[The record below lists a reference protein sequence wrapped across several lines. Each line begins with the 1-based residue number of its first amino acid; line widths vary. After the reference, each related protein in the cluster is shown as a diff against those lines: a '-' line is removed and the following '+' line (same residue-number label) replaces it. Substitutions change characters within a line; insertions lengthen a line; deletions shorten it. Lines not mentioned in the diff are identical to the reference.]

1 MDYVIENV
9 VEWKNRFVNNGIKSL
24 EEMTAQRWVRIIAII
39 GAYLLIRPYLLNA
52 AAKKQKQQLEREA
65 EELGLG
71 KSDGPNANDFRGKGV
86 KVTKGEV
93 ERFGVDEMVLIVSR
107 FNKVGNREMYMNCA
121 VVNIVPRGTRTTS
134 SKPSP
139 SQHLTVRD
147 TAKVNAVAQAAL
159 ASYSDLF
166 VANLAGINTC
176 VAPETHDVVFG
187 DPGRAVQF
195 GDNVGAAS
203 KPTFQRNACT
213 DKGHTSAGTSSDSAS
228 SPSPPSSSV
237 SSTGGDDG
245 QWHGG
250 DSTQQQ
256 SSTASS
262 SIVAANDGK
271 YNPVMHASTT
281 GQKTPSPSLALQQN
295 NLQAVDVQQGNKQ
308 PNAQVQKELNAY
320 LARLYGTKTPNK
332 QRAACTMEAD
342 AKKDA
347 AISAHTLPRTRR
359 QKRWFSYQSINP
371 EENDTQDTSSS
382 TQATTESDTSTTT
395 DENNSVAA
403 SSPQSIDASFAAFLQ
418 RLNSLSNSLF
428 TLVKFTSS
436 YLDQAPP
443 GGYYD
448 TSSTTTTTDANDSDR
463 ESSGAVFTTEKQYTK
478 RSSPSIPSHGEM
490 SDTPGPNNQALKHW
504 LDELKAQVD
513 AMKSYTQNTAARFD
527 AKNVA
532 TLRQRRQSKPMGQ
545 QTEILFDW
553 GSLYPGLKTNSS
565 RIGAEAGGEERDLNT
580 GMTLDLGIGD
590 ITVKT
595 ATDVLLNLTMS
606 NEEMNPTAD
615 SVIDPNPDLETRATP
630 NRCTIRI
637 PQTHSM
643 TTLNP
648 QAGRV
653 GASNSPTQRLPRGPD
668 GTLFGSLPKYK
679 TKAGL
684 ALGFG
689 AHVLRTYR
697 HIKAEHE
704 AGHRTRSFVEKRMD
718 EVRGRKRERGATNKD
733 GGRRLERSR
742 SEQRRPEK
750 LKRPADREKERRE
763 VDKREMGDPRDRG
776 TPIPEVRVQAPMNT
790 ERPRRKP
797 VPVHVERSPS
807 ARSIGLGGGEGFD
820 NSSPSARS
828 DSLDGGE
835 GFVEPPPREVS
846 TSALSGNSDRGES
859 PVGPPPR
866 EISPSTRPVSLDER
880 QAPVE
885 PARPDTPRELSPSVH
900 SLELNRCQSPIEPL
914 DPNTASLVE
923 TIDTSRAPSPIM
935 SQAPS
940 PPSPPPGNRPL
951 PPPTHVSMVA
961 LLSDIKGGFKLRK
974 VTNSKKKDTSENPS
988 GERVVYDETPHSR
1001 DVEERE
1007 RAQLAEGS
1015 TAGPAKTKADAPP
1028 DPNQAFQEDLMKALK
1043 RRSSRQVTEH
1053 ECATELGRDSFDSSL
1068 TSDSRTSMMV
1078 NVSRHL
1084 HDQSTPVRQ
1093 LSTSESGEN
1102 LLFTLAAHIARP
1114 DWSFDG
1120 LEMTRQG
1127 MEDAEIGME

>member
-1 MDYVIENV
+1 MPRLSILQALGALSLLSTTLAHMQMSNPSPLRDPHANRLNEPKDYNILN
-9 VEWKNRFVNNGIKSL
+9 
-24 EEMTAQRWVRIIAII
+24 
-39 GAYLLIRPYLLNA
+39 PLNA
-52 AAKKQKQQLEREA
+52 
-65 EELGLG
+65 
-71 KSDGPNANDFRGKGV
+71 DGSNFACKGYQWNTPWTPV
-86 KVTKGEV
+86 ATYE
-93 ERFGVDEMVLIVSR
+93 
-107 FNKVGNREMYMNCA
+107 A

-565 RIGAEAGGEERDLNT
+565 RIGAEAGGEGEDVKGQSGLAGVGGQQSANAT
-580 GMTLDLGIGD
+580 TTTTTTMAAGD
-590 ITVKT
+590 ITVTHANKT
-595 ATDVLLNLTMS
+595 TNTTNAPPTTVPKDTWTDGVFPFL
-606 NEEMNPTAD
+606 
-615 SVIDPNPDLETRATP
+615 
-630 NRCTIRI
+630 
-637 PQTHSM
+637 
-643 TTLNP
+643 
-648 QAGRV
+648 
-653 GASNSPTQRLPRGPD
+653 
-668 GTLFGSLPKYK
+668 
-679 TKAGL
+679 
-684 ALGFG
+684 
-689 AHVLRTYR
+689 
-697 HIKAEHE
+697 
-704 AGHRTRSFVEKRMD
+704 
-718 EVRGRKRERGATNKD
+718 
-733 GGRRLERSR
+733 
-742 SEQRRPEK
+742 
-750 LKRPADREKERRE
+750 
-763 VDKREMGDPRDRG
+763 
-776 TPIPEVRVQAPMNT
+776 
-790 ERPRRKP
+790 
-797 VPVHVERSPS
+797 
-807 ARSIGLGGGEGFD
+807 
-820 NSSPSARS
+820 
-828 DSLDGGE
+828 
-835 GFVEPPPREVS
+835 
-846 TSALSGNSDRGES
+846 
-859 PVGPPPR
+859 
-866 EISPSTRPVSLDER
+866 
-880 QAPVE
+880 
-885 PARPDTPRELSPSVH
+885 
-900 SLELNRCQSPIEPL
+900 
-914 DPNTASLVE
+914 
-923 TIDTSRAPSPIM
+923 
-935 SQAPS
+935 
-940 PPSPPPGNRPL
+940 L
-951 PPPTHVSMVA
+951 PPPSSSSSSSPGVDSDAAALFPFIMAPGPVLPAGVSVDGVDNLEHIPVVFDDLGDGEEA
-961 LLSDIKGGFKLRK
+961 EDGVRKFFEGLR
-974 VTNSKKKDTSENPS
+974 
-988 GERVVYDETPHSR
+988 R
-1001 DVEERE
+1001 
-1007 RAQLAEGS
+1007 
-1015 TAGPAKTKADAPP
+1015 
-1028 DPNQAFQEDLMKALK
+1028 
-1043 RRSSRQVTEH
+1043 
-1053 ECATELGRDSFDSSL
+1053 
-1068 TSDSRTSMMV
+1068 
-1078 NVSRHL
+1078 
-1084 HDQSTPVRQ
+1084 
-1093 LSTSESGEN
+1093 ESGGGG
-1102 LLFTLAAHIARP
+1102 
-1114 DWSFDG
+1114 D
-1120 LEMTRQG
+1120 
-1127 MEDAEIGME
+1127 

>member
-1 MDYVIENV
+1 MPDDEAFRKEVQEKVQTLISQRKEKSAGRLVIEGV
-9 VEWKNRFVNNGIKSL
+9 IE
-24 EEMTAQRWVRIIAII
+24 
-39 GAYLLIRPYLLNA
+39 
-52 AAKKQKQQLEREA
+52 
-65 EELGLG
+65 
-71 KSDGPNANDFRGKGV
+71 GV
-86 KVTKGEV
+86 KLYRGYKEEQKREEKGKKE
-93 ERFGVDEMVLIVSR
+93 
-107 FNKVGNREMYMNCA
+107 KGNRHRKRKSGKMDKNKEKSE
-121 VVNIVPRGTRTTS
+121 RGT
-134 SKPSP
+134 
-139 SQHLTVRD
+139 
-147 TAKVNAVAQAAL
+147 
-159 ASYSDLF
+159 
-166 VANLAGINTC
+166 
-176 VAPETHDVVFG
+176 
-187 DPGRAVQF
+187 
-195 GDNVGAAS
+195 
-203 KPTFQRNACT
+203 
-213 DKGHTSAGTSSDSAS
+213 
-228 SPSPPSSSV
+228 
-237 SSTGGDDG
+237 
-245 QWHGG
+245 
-250 DSTQQQ
+250 
-256 SSTASS
+256 
-262 SIVAANDGK
+262 
-271 YNPVMHASTT
+271 
-281 GQKTPSPSLALQQN
+281 
-295 NLQAVDVQQGNKQ
+295 
-308 PNAQVQKELNAY
+308 
-320 LARLYGTKTPNK
+320 
-332 QRAACTMEAD
+332 
-342 AKKDA
+342 
-347 AISAHTLPRTRR
+347 
-359 QKRWFSYQSINP
+359 
-371 EENDTQDTSSS
+371 
-382 TQATTESDTSTTT
+382 
-395 DENNSVAA
+395 
-403 SSPQSIDASFAAFLQ
+403 
-418 RLNSLSNSLF
+418 
-428 TLVKFTSS
+428 
-436 YLDQAPP
+436 DQ
-443 GGYYD
+443 
-448 TSSTTTTTDANDSDR
+448 
-463 ESSGAVFTTEKQYTK
+463 
-478 RSSPSIPSHGEM
+478 
-490 SDTPGPNNQALKHW
+490 
-504 LDELKAQVD
+504 
-513 AMKSYTQNTAARFD
+513 
-527 AKNVA
+527 
-532 TLRQRRQSKPMGQ
+532 
-545 QTEILFDW
+545 
-553 GSLYPGLKTNSS
+553 
-565 RIGAEAGGEERDLNT
+565 ERDLNT

-643 TTLNP
+643 TTLNRP
-648 QAGRV
+648 VSGGNHGLAEVWLQAGEL
-653 GASNSPTQRLPRGPD
+653 QRLIVQHGNLLTSGLTLEGVNMIHKTKVKKQCHRTHPVIVIVVIPQKTVQSTVIVTNANLMGTPQTHKLAEGPD

-742 SEQRRPEK
+742 GEQRRPEK

-807 ARSIGLGGGEGFD
+807 ARSIGLGGGEGFV